1 MERAIQIKN
10 ITKLYKN
17 TIALNNVSLNF
28 EFGKIYGLLGRN
40 GAGKSTLINIIA
52 NRKFASDGTVLID
65 NLNARENMKISDLIY
80 CVTTDDLYP
89 KSYKIKNIF
98 KWVDSFYESF
108 NLNKAFEISKKF
120 NLNINKSFSQL
131 SKGYQT
137 IMKLIIGL
145 SVNVPYIIYDEPVL
159 GLDANHRE
167 LFYSLLLK
175 DFQENE
181 KTIIIATHLIEEI
194 ANMIEEVVI
203 IDKGKIILEKNSQQL
218 EEMGYSISGIN
229 ENIDDYCKDKDVLGF
244 DEIGNLKI
252 AYILGQKTDID
263 PNLNLT
269 ISKLNLQKLFVKLT
283 NKGDN
288 YDE

>member
-52 NRKFASDGTVLID
+52 NRKFPNDGEVFID
-65 NLNARENMKISDLIY
+65 NLKARENMQISDLLF
-80 CVTTDDLYP
+80 CATTDDLYP
-89 KSYKIKNIF
+89 KSHKVKNIF
-98 KWVDSFYESF
+98 KWTNTFYDSFD
-108 NLNKAFEISKKF
+108 LDKAFDLAKKF
-120 NLNINKSFSQL
+120 NLNINKSFTQL

-145 SVNVPYIIYDEPVL
+145 SLNLPYMIYDEPVL

-194 ANMIEEVVI
+194 ANMIEEVII
-203 IDKGKIILEKNSQQL
+203 IDDGKIILEKNSQQL
-218 EEMGYSISGIN
+218 SELGYSVSGLK
-229 ENIDDYCKDKDVLGF
+229 EDVDKYCLNKKVLGF

-252 AYILGQKTDID
+252 AYVMEPKTDID

-283 NKGDN
+283 DKGEQSN
-288 YDE
+288 E

>member
-1 MERAIQIKN
+1 MQ
-10 ITKLYKN
+10 
-17 TIALNNVSLNF
+17 V
-28 EFGKIYGLLGRN
+28 
-40 GAGKSTLINIIA
+40 
-52 NRKFASDGTVLID
+52 
-65 NLNARENMKISDLIY
+65 SDLIY

-89 KSYKIKNIF
+89 KSYKVKNIF
-98 KWVDSFYESF
+98 KWTNIFYNSF
-108 NLNKAFEISKKF
+108 NLEKAFNLANKF

-145 SVNVPYIIYDEPVL
+145 SLNVTYIIYDEPVL

-194 ANMIEEVVI
+194 ANMIEEVII
-203 IDKGKIILEKNSQQL
+203 IDNGKIILEKNSQQL
-218 EEMGYSISGIN
+218 SEMGYSVSGIKEDVDAYCLN
-229 ENIDDYCKDKDVLGF
+229 KNILGF

-252 AYILGQKTDID
+252 AYVMEPKNDID

-283 NKGDN
+283 DKG
-288 YDE
+288 

>member
-52 NRKFASDGTVLID
+52 NRKFPNDGEVFID
-65 NLNARENMKISDLIY
+65 NLKARENMQISDLLF
-80 CVTTDDLYP
+80 CATTDDLYP
-89 KSYKIKNIF
+89 KSHKVKNIF
-98 KWVDSFYESF
+98 KWTNTFYDSFDLDKSF
-108 NLNKAFEISKKF
+108 DLAKKF
-120 NLNINKSFSQL
+120 NLNINKSFTQL

-145 SVNVPYIIYDEPVL
+145 SLNLPYMIYDEPVL

-194 ANMIEEVVI
+194 ANMIEEVII
-203 IDKGKIILEKNSQQL
+203 IDDGKIILEKNSQQL
-218 EEMGYSISGIN
+218 SELGYSVSGLK
-229 ENIDDYCKDKDVLGF
+229 EDVDKYCLNKKVLGF

-252 AYILGQKTDID
+252 AYVMEPKTDID

-283 NKGDN
+283 DKGEQSN
-288 YDE
+288 E